1 MGLVAHPTG
10 NYLFLPGIAPY
21 SCGVVSAPGYE
32 VVHVRLRQS
41 IPYRS
46 GFDRIQQFLN
56 AAGRPLTSLC
66 SIELRSPR
74 PFTFPG
80 FAAFNAEYARI
91 LEDWGIFVDG
101 VNPVARTNV
110 APEVTPPTEPSLY
123 GFSFTRATQEPWTPT
138 FVVAGAG
145 ELPEGVLT
153 AEAIVA
159 RGDVTPAGL
168 AVKIRYVMD
177 LMENRLRG
185 LGGDWRLVTDIDVY
199 TIHPFDRC
207 LTDLLLTRM
216 RPADGNGV
224 QWHYT
229 RPPIQEIEFE
239 MDLRGIQTELRIV

>member
-21 SCGVVSAPGYE
+21 SCGVVAAPGYE
-32 VVHVRLRQS
+32 VVHVRLRQP
-41 IPYRS
+41 IPYRL
-46 GFDRIQQFLN
+46 GFDRIRQFLKT
-56 AAGRPLTSLC
+56 ADRPVTTLC
-66 SIELRSPR
+66 SIELRSPS
-74 PFTFPG
+74 PFTFSG

-91 LEDWGIFVDG
+91 LEDWGLFVDG

-110 APEVTPPTEPSLY
+110 APEVTPPSEPSLH
-123 GFSFTRATQEPWTPT
+123 GFSFTRATRDPWTPT

-145 ELPEGVLT
+145 ELPEGVLA

-159 RGDVTPAGL
+159 RGDISATGL
-168 AVKIRYVMD
+168 AVKARFVMD

-185 LGGDWRLVTDIDVY
+185 LGADWPLVTDIDVY
-199 TIHPFDRC
+199 TIHPFDRL

-216 RPADGNGV
+216 RPADGNGI

-239 MDLRGIQTELRIV
+239 MDLRGIQTELRIS